1 MRRAA
6 ESNRIHETDQPI
18 ISRPLAPASRSPVCV
33 IESDVRSIG
42 LTPLLRGLDEMKVEK
57 TQFDAVLRELLK
69 APPEQQKQIKG
80 KPRKAPRPADS
91 IHPKEE
97 R

>member
-1 MRRAA
+1 
-6 ESNRIHETDQPI
+6 
-18 ISRPLAPASRSPVCV
+18 
-33 IESDVRSIG
+33 
-42 LTPLLRGLDEMKVEK
+42 MKVEK